1 MVPKHTFLK
10 TISAVKSKYL
20 ATEKQKGIWFIT
32 VVVIVSI
39 CGQVY
44 NKRKNEQYK
53 IDLLNG
59 NAVPVNATV
68 TTIWGKQPSVYVK
81 FIYEGRQYFG
91 EFYVKHFDSIEDNTV
106 VRILISKLHPDEG
119 IKYIGVD
126 TVATKAKGI
135 KLYHDRN
142 PYR

>member
-1 MVPKHTFLK
+1 MVPKHTLYNRIRTF
-10 TISAVKSKYL
+10 KSKYL
-20 ATEKQKGIWFIT
+20 ETEKQIAVWFIT
-32 VVVIVSI
+32 VVVIVGI
-39 CGQVY
+39 WAQVY
-44 NKRKNEQYK
+44 TKRKNEQYK

-59 NAVPVNATV
+59 NAVAINATV

-91 EFYVKHFDSIEDNTV
+91 DFYVKHLDSIDNNTV

-119 IKYIGVD
+119 IEYIGVD
-126 TVATKAKGI
+126 AVATKAKGI
-135 KLYHDRN
+135 KLHHDRN